1 LIFLKRTKRHI
12 PEKNGMSRIGSGT
25 LSEEYSKNDNYDP
38 ETLSEEHS
46 FPFFFAAGTSNVN
59 GTKL

>member
-1 LIFLKRTKRHI
+1 
-12 PEKNGMSRIGSGT
+12 MSRIGSGT